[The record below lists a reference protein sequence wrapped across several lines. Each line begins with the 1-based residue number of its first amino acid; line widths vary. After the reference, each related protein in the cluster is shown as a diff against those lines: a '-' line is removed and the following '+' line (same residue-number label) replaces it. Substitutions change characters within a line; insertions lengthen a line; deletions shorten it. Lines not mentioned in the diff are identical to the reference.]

1 MAPTKAAIPSAN
13 STRSG
18 GDGMPRAELVFG
30 GDGR

>member
-1 MAPTKAAIPSAN
+1 MAPTDGATPSAN

-18 GDGMPRAELVFG
+18 GDGMPRAELVLG